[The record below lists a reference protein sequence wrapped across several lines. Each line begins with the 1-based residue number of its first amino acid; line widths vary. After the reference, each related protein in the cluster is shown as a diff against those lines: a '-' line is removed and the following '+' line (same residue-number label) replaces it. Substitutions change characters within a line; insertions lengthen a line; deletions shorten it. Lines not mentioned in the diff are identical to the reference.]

1 MSEVYANYSAVCF
14 TQLLSYTIFARKSL
28 VFLFILGVFCLDRI
42 EEPLGMQQ
50 VIACTGDALR
60 TVDHTV
66 MRGALDN
73 VLEADTDLLE
83 LLLREG
89 TQ

>member
-1 MSEVYANYSAVCF
+1 MSEVFANHSAVCL

-28 VFLFILGVFCLDRI
+28 IFLFILGVFCLDRI
-42 EEPLGMQQ
+42 EETLGMQQ
-50 VIACTGDALR
+50 VIACTGDTLR

-66 MRGALDN
+66 MRCALDD

-83 LLLREG
+83 ILL
-89 TQ
+89 